1 VQVHPVEAMEGRSR
15 FADALQK
22 IAISYAEL
30 SDSYSVEEIVE
41 GFVSNQ
47 GWCQIIILFL
57 SFFVSFV

>member
-1 VQVHPVEAMEGRSR
+1 MEGGSR